1 MRIAP
6 VIIKFTMHMILH
18 SGLGMFALSKTV
30 LIILCFFILSAL
42 PCAAPA
48 MISFEDVSK
57 QSGIYQ
63 LFSTAGSAWGDLN
76 NDGWPDLWVSN
87 HWHQPPSLYLNQKN
101 GTFLDVAADVLFADF
116 PADFH
121 GAAWA
126 DFDNDGDQD
135 LFVMTGGGTGR
146 GICPNYFFVNERGK
160 LRNEAS
166 SFGVDYPLGRGRTPL
181 WFDADRNGKLDLL
194 LMNRSR
200 SGKAPS
206 EIFLQTKN
214 GFKPSNEKFGFNPI
228 GSRSRLEKIGD
239 LLSNVIHLRNR
250 KRAGNIRPAEV
261 FAQLADLSGD
271 QHLDLV
277 SYVSPM
283 RVYSTVNIP
292 FDEITNDI
300 GFPSEGAVQDIAIE
314 DFSGD
319 GQMEMFLVRSYL
331 TAEVVQISP
340 LMIRGIIKNG
350 SAADHKGVLFRS
362 RGKVTFNIYMPWR
375 DPTDPLRAPPP
386 VIAGLM
392 EPFPAD
398 GRSLTLSPDDPLI
411 QHRVELPDRSVSI
424 EYDSTARE
432 WKVRTSYPYISFIA
446 TSTESIE
453 QVTAIGFT
461 PAIGELRD
469 VFLIKGRDGFKSD
482 PTSGATT
489 QLTTCLSVGA
499 GDFDNDMDIDLYLVC
514 TKPTGNIPN
523 ILYENDGTGHFK
535 QIPNAGGAA
544 GSHEGRGNQ
553 VSVCDYDQDGF
564 LDLFVTNG
572 AGELPFS
579 QGPHQLFHNEGNT
592 NHWLQIDLQGSISN
606 RDGIG
611 SKIQLEAGGVTQLRI
626 QGGGMHSFSQ
636 NHQRVHFGLAQNTKA
651 DRLTIRWPSGV
662 VQELREVA
670 ADQILKITESA
681 TSQKSSN

>member
-1 MRIAP
+1 MRITSL
-6 VIIKFTMHMILH
+6 IIKRTMHKILR
-18 SGLGMFALSKTV
+18 SGLGMFSLSTPV
-30 LIILCFFILSAL
+30 YIFLCFFFLSAL
-42 PCAAPA
+42 PCTVTA

-57 QSGIYQ
+57 QSGIYH

-101 GTFLDVAADVLFADF
+101 GTFLDVAADVLVADL

-146 GICPNYFFVNERGK
+146 GICPNYFFVNEGGK

-166 SFGVDYPLGRGRTPL
+166 RFGVDYPLGRGRTPL

-194 LMNRSR
+194 LMNRFR
-200 SGKAPS
+200 GDKAPS
-206 EIFLQTKN
+206 AIFLQTAN
-214 GFKPSNEKFGFNPI
+214 GFKSSNKKFGFNPS
-228 GSRSRLEKIGD
+228 GSRSRLEKIAD

-250 KRAGNIRPAEV
+250 KRAGNITPAEV

-271 QHLDLV
+271 HNLDLV
-277 SYVSPM
+277 SYVKPM
-283 RVYSTVNIP
+283 RVYSTINIP

-300 GFPSEGAVQDIAIE
+300 GFPSKGAVQDIAIE
-314 DFSGD
+314 DFNGD
-319 GQMEMFLVRSYL
+319 GQMEMFLTRGHSESDV
-331 TAEVVQISP
+331 TQINP
-340 LMIRGIIKNG
+340 LKVIGNITRWRGP
-350 SAADHKGVLFRS
+350 DHKGVRFQS
-362 RGKVTFNIYMPWR
+362 RGDVTFNIYMPWR
-375 DPTDPLRAPPP
+375 DPTDPLRDPPP
-386 VIAGLM
+386 VIPGRLDPM
-392 EPFPAD
+392 PAD
-398 GRSLTLSPDDPLI
+398 GRSFTLSPDDPLI
-411 QHRVELPDRSVSI
+411 QHSVTLPDRSVSI
-424 EYDSTARE
+424 EYDSKGGE
-432 WKVRTSYPYISFIA
+432 WTVRSSYPQINFIA
-446 TSTESIE
+446 TSTEPIDH
-453 QVTAIGFT
+453 VTTIGFT
-461 PAIGELRD
+461 PAKGELAD
-469 VFLIKGRDGFKSD
+469 ILLVKGRDGFESI
-482 PTSGATT
+482 PTSGSTT
-489 QLTTCLSVGA
+489 HVTTCPSVAA

-514 TKPTGNIPN
+514 TEPTQNIPN

-535 QIPNAGGAA
+535 EIPNGGGAA

-553 VSVCDYDQDGF
+553 VSVCDYDKDGF

-579 QGPHQLFHNEGNT
+579 QGPHQLFHNKGNT
-592 NHWLQIDLQGSISN
+592 NHWLEIDLQGSISN

-611 SKIQLEAGGVTQLRI
+611 SKIELEAGGITQLRS

-636 NHQRVHFGLAQNTKA
+636 NHQRVHFGLAQNTKV

-662 VQELREVA
+662 VQELRDVA
-670 ADQILKITESA
+670 VDQILKIIENA
-681 TSQKSSN
+681 TAKQ